1 MEPLGLTNE
10 VTIGKKRFQ
19 IQTNYAEVTGS
30 IKATVT
36 WNSQLILAR
45 EFDVAALS
53 VEQVQDQLGEIQ
65 REIIAEMELLYYIT
79 DKVKLIHH
87 PISNNKLGQVFLSR
101 HLPDEAIEQ
110 FRLAIERQ
118 PEFSDAFNNLG
129 IAYLQTKDTTQAL
142 AAFQKAI
149 EIKNEYADLYHNQGL
164 AYLEAGN
171 LDAAI
176 TAFEQALN
184 LNPDYAEAHLNL
196 GKTYLQKLAH
206 ASETSEPIAIEELKK
221 KTLDHLMLAAELM
234 PPHNIKYFDMLQD
247 NVQAGEYTK
256 NFEIIQL
263 IQNQNS
269 NRLAIDYENE
279 FYLKFMFGGKGK
291 DDKFITDYTQT
302 IQQLIESNPAY
313 ADLHNN
319 LGIVYL
325 IQCRNL
331 FLKALDEFRQALRLN
346 PAFTKAEKNLKL
358 AENDGK
364 GFLILLRAILK

>member
-1 MEPLGLTNE
+1 
-10 VTIGKKRFQ
+10 
-19 IQTNYAEVTGS
+19 
-30 IKATVT
+30 
-36 WNSQLILAR
+36 
-45 EFDVAALS
+45 
-53 VEQVQDQLGEIQ
+53 
-65 REIIAEMELLYYIT
+65 MELLYYIT

-101 HLPDEAIEQ
+101 HLPDDAIEQ

-129 IAYLQTKDTTQAL
+129 LTYLHTKDSAQAL

-149 EIKNEYADLYHNQGL
+149 EIKKEYADLYHNQGL
-164 AYLEAGN
+164 AYLEFRSF
-171 LDAAI
+171 DEAI
-176 TAFEQALN
+176 TAFKQALK
-184 LNPDYAEAHLNL
+184 LNPDYSEAHLNI
-196 GKTYLQKLAH
+196 GKTYLHKLAH
-206 ASETSEPIAIEELKK
+206 APETIEPLVIEELKK
-221 KTLDHLMLAAELM
+221 KALDHLMLAAELM
-234 PPHNIKYFDMLQD
+234 PPHNIKYFDMIHD
-247 NVQAGEYTK
+247 NVQAGEYAK
-256 NFEIIQL
+256 NFEIINL
-263 IQNQNS
+263 IQNQSS
-269 NRLAIDYENE
+269 NHLATDYENE

-302 IQQLIESNPAY
+302 MQKLIESNPAY

-319 LGIVYL
+319 LGVVYL